1 MSAVANSKV
10 ISKVVSESKRNFGD
24 DEGNLPNSKGGSLEK
39 AGVQAG
45 GYIDKKGTPSG
56 LTAFFNMLPPGMNIE
71 DQKVADVSRDLP
83 MKNYSGGLSYPGDGA
98 F

>member
-1 MSAVANSKV
+1 MAGVVNTKV

-24 DEGNLPNSKGGSLEK
+24 DEGTLPNSKGGVLDK
-39 AGVQAG
+39 AGVQSG

-56 LTAFFNMLPPGMNIE
+56 LTAFFNVLPPGTNIE
-71 DQKVADVSRDLP
+71 DQVVADVKRELP